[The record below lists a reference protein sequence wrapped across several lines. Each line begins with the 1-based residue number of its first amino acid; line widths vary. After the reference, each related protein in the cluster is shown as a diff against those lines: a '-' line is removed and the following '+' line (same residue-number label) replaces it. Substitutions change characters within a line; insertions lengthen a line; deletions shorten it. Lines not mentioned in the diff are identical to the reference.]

1 MTDEG
6 VAMFDLGLLNMF
18 NQFLSWC
25 SIVRDLCAINDKHLP
40 THYMLEHEA
49 STFKSSDRGHWLG
62 KHPIPTPKTK
72 GKKCQSKSA
81 QDEIDKRFLELEE
94 LLRKLGYKYIGW
106 EGKHPLLIHDR
117 EGHIITV
124 FISMP
129 EDAKWPQGGPSGRG
143 DRESTSGGFGHRGFH
158 QSSNNGDR
166 EHAHESQREA
176 LLEHLPI
183 SPRYVYHLKAPLKLW
198 NNHWTLPDHSSQM
211 TWIFSP
217 DDKLQGN
224 TPKAPSNCSNSHFI
238 QRRIFSLGPQF
249 DSPHPNGYS
258 GHTDHGLAGRGGDKY
273 IEDLNL
279 TPHAAMCNP
288 GVGSLGLALRI
299 EGKYIHV

>member
-1 MTDEG
+1 
-6 VAMFDLGLLNMF
+6 MF
-18 NQFLSWC
+18 NSPKLNIATPSSVIARIMIEHMGGFKEGLTKQELG
-25 SIVRDLCAINDKHLP
+25 AIIQGQSSHWPEYTFNTQLQQYEHDRCQRKQDTGDDMPALLPSAREFCVEHEHLYQCEKCQRKHQLQAASTFTCRVHPRHLP

-117 EGHIITV
+117 EGHIITI

-143 DRESTSGGFGHRGFH
+143 DRESTSGGFVHRGVFW
-158 QSSNNGDR
+158 Q
-166 EHAHESQREA
+166 
-176 LLEHLPI
+176 
-183 SPRYVYHLKAPLKLW
+183 
-198 NNHWTLPDHSSQM
+198 
-211 TWIFSP
+211 
-217 DDKLQGN
+217 
-224 TPKAPSNCSNSHFI
+224 
-238 QRRIFSLGPQF
+238 
-249 DSPHPNGYS
+249 
-258 GHTDHGLAGRGGDKY
+258 
-273 IEDLNL
+273 
-279 TPHAAMCNP
+279 
-288 GVGSLGLALRI
+288 
-299 EGKYIHV
+299 

>member
-49 STFKSSDRGHWLG
+49 STFKSSNRGHWLG

-106 EGKHPLLIHDR
+106 EGKRGTSLPSSSACLK
-117 EGHIITV
+117 T
-124 FISMP
+124 
-129 EDAKWPQGGPSGRG
+129 PSGHKVARVVEAIEKAH
-143 DRESTSGGFGHRGFH
+143 REGFH

-211 TWIFSP
+211 TWYEECI
-217 DDKLQGN
+217 G
-224 TPKAPSNCSNSHFI
+224 
-238 QRRIFSLGPQF
+238 RI
-249 DSPHPNGYS
+249 
-258 GHTDHGLAGRGGDKY
+258 DH
-273 IEDLNL
+273 NL
-279 TPHAAMCNP
+279 TPHTPMAIPVTQTMA
-288 GVGSLGLALRI
+288 
-299 EGKYIHV
+299 